1 LKNLFGAAIAPAI
14 KKRAQHTAF
23 TLCHA
28 EGWQAGFQGGGE
40 RSTSDKL
47 SDQGVNPKNSPRVR
61 VFHLL
66 INPSSIS
73 HHYAQHS
80 FNS

>member
-14 KKRAQHTAF
+14 KKRAQHTAS

-28 EGWQAGFQGGGE
+28 EGWQAGFQRGGE

-47 SDQGVNPKNSPRVR
+47 SDQGANPKISPRVR

-66 INPSSIS
+66 INLSSIS
-73 HHYAQHS
+73 HHHSQHS
-80 FNS
+80 VKS